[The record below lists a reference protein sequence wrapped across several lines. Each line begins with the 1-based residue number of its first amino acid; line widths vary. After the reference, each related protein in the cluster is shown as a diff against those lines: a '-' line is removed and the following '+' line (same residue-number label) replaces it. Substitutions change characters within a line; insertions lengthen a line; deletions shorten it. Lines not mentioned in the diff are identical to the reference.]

1 MNFLLLLSPIVETM
15 AINKEELLIG
25 GVRRFLNG
33 TSRVFPRQAG
43 RLGYRLLSR
52 PRRAALDAL
61 SFEFIEQAEQRN
73 VVLAGIPTQTY
84 YWAGEGPG
92 VLLLHGWESCTGR
105 WYEFYDFLREA
116 GFAIYAID
124 APAHGRSGGDNFTVV
139 EYSSVLAAY
148 LKTLE
153 KPPIHWVG
161 HSGGGMAILYY
172 LSQLNEAIKPKR
184 IVAMSVPAEL
194 TDFLNKFQDVLGLRN
209 KVVEN
214 MEQEFIRRMRL
225 TFKDISPVRYV
236 KDINI
241 PGLIVHDVED
251 DLAPVEG
258 AEAIYANWKK
268 ASLILTEGLGHSLVG
283 MEVVELITEYLLLDE
298 AELEGEE

>member
-1 MNFLLLLSPIVETM
+1 M
-15 AINKEELLIG
+15 AISKEDLLIG

-52 PRRAALDAL
+52 PRRAALDTL
-61 SFEFIEQAEQRN
+61 SFEFIKQAEQKN
-73 VVLAGIPTQTY
+73 ITLAGIPTQTY
-84 YWAGEGPG
+84 YWPGKGPG

-105 WYEFYDFLREA
+105 WYEFYDFLKEA

-139 EYSSVLAAY
+139 EYSAVIAEY

-153 KPPIHWVG
+153 DPPAHWIG

-172 LSQLNEAIKPKR
+172 LSQLNEGIQPKR
-184 IVAMSVPAEL
+184 IVTMSVPAEL
-194 TDFLNKFQDVLGLRN
+194 TDVMNKFQDVLGLRN
-209 KVVEN
+209 KVVEG
-214 MEQEFIRRMRL
+214 MEREFIRRMQL
-225 TFKDISPVRYV
+225 TFKDISPASYAR
-236 KDINI
+236 DIDV
-241 PGLIVHDVED
+241 PGLIIHDVED

-258 AEAIYANWKK
+258 AEAIFANWKK
-268 ASLILTEGLGHSLVG
+268 SSLILTEGLGHSLVG
-283 MEVVELITEYLLLDE
+283 MEVVELITEYLLL
-298 AELEGEE
+298 EEEEIG